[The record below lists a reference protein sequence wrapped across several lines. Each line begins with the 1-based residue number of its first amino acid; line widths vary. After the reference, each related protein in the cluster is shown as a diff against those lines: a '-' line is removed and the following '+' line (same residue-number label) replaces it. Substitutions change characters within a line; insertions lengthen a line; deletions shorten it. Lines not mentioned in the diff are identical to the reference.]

1 MIHRF
6 VIVRIVLATIV
17 SQCKKQKRS
26 DRDVTFE
33 NCIRRHARVGKGKE
47 ARCSLA
53 NVITG
58 VHFVANY
65 SEIPARPV
73 LSSVN

>member
-1 MIHRF
+1 MADER
-6 VIVRIVLATIV
+6 
-17 SQCKKQKRS
+17 
-26 DRDVTFE
+26 
-33 NCIRRHARVGKGKE
+33 E
-47 ARCSLA
+47 AREEEESGEVLA